1 MKKVLFV
8 LIFCLLFSGCTK
20 VEEVD
25 LDKLMSENNY
35 VIVDVRT
42 KEEYDE
48 LHVVDAVN
56 IPYDEI
62 GKDIDLDKDKLIFV
76 YCRSGN
82 RSSIAYDTLEDLGYK
97 VYDLGGISDI
107 DLPKKGVD
115 D

>member
-8 LIFCLLFSGCTK
+8 LVLSLLFSGCTK
-20 VEEVD
+20 VERLD
-25 LDKLMSENNY
+25 LNKIISEDNY
-35 VIVDVRT
+35 IILDVRT

-62 GKDIDLDKDKLIFV
+62 YEDVNLDKDKLILV

-82 RSSIAYDTLEDLGYK
+82 RSSIAYDILEDLGYK
-97 VYDLGGISDI
+97 VYDLGGISSI

-115 D
+115 N